1 MNEIRSFSRR
11 VIKSICRV
19 LKRPEHPLKGINI
32 PEMVNCDQYCLTPL
46 AHIAYSKTPHA
57 VACTSHPEI
66 T

>member
-1 MNEIRSFSRR
+1 M
-11 VIKSICRV
+11 CRV
-19 LKRPEHPLKGINI
+19 LKRPEHPLKRINI
-32 PEMVNCDQYCLTPL
+32 PEMVNCDQYCLTLL